1 MVFDMSKNIKKD
13 YKLNKFLL
21 YIGYILSGSSAIIFV
36 VLKSIIYGLG
46 ELILFILCVIMFY
59 INETKVKGMIK

>member
-1 MVFDMSKNIKKD
+1 MSKNIKKD
-13 YKLNKFLL
+13 YKVNKFLL
-21 YIGYILSGSSAIIFV
+21 YIGFILSGISAIIFLI
-36 VLKSIIYGLG
+36 LKDIIYGLG

>member
-1 MVFDMSKNIKKD
+1 MSKNIKKD
-13 YKLNKFLL
+13 YKINKFLL
-21 YIGYILSGSSAIIFV
+21 YIGYMLSGSSAIIFV
-36 VLKSIIYGLG
+36 ILKSIKYGLG

>member
-1 MVFDMSKNIKKD
+1 MSKNIKKD